1 MPSLPRVRR
10 FSDPRAFLARAGP
23 WLMRREVEHTLPLGI
38 ARDLASGQEADGSAG
53 EPDATSGPAA
63 SDPGQPDPG
72 PPFYLAT
79 AEAEGRILGCILRTP
94 PRPLVVTDL
103 PPEAHVPV
111 ARDVADAFGTLP
123 GVIGPRAAAAAF
135 ARAWSESEGTSAEPS
150 VHERLFRLERLI
162 LPERRASG
170 EHRRAGRDDRER
182 VMDWVRA
189 FVEETHIGGPD
200 PAGTA
205 VRLLERGE
213 VVLWDARGAPRSM
226 AAIGARSPHV
236 ARIGF
241 VYTPP
246 AERGQG
252 YASACVASL
261 TQDLLGHGCESVVL
275 FTDLANPTSNAI
287 YARLG
292 YRPVEDV
299 TEWSFGPGAEP
310 G

>member
-1 MPSLPRVRR
+1 M
-10 FSDPRAFLARAGP
+10 GP
-23 WLMRREVEHTLPLGI
+23 VP
-38 ARDLASGQEADGSAG
+38 
-53 EPDATSGPAA
+53 SGPRPRDSRRRAPSA
-63 SDPGQPDPG
+63 

-79 AEAEGRILGCILRTP
+79 VETEGRILGCVLRTP

-103 PPEAHVPV
+103 PAEAHGPV
-111 ARDVADAFGTLP
+111 AADVADAFGALP

-135 ARAWSESEGTSAEPS
+135 ARTWSEDTGSPAEAR

-162 LPERRASG
+162 PPERPASG
-170 EHRRAGRDDRER
+170 EPRRAGAGDRER
-182 VMDWVRA
+182 VVDWVRA
-189 FVEETHIGGPD
+189 FVEETHIGGPE

-205 VRLLERGE
+205 ARLLERGD
-213 VVLWDARGAPRSM
+213 VLLWEDRGSPRSM
-226 AAIGARSPHV
+226 AAVGARSPHV

-246 AERGQG
+246 DERGEG

-261 TQDLLGHGCESVVL
+261 TRDLLGDGCESVVL

-299 TEWSFGPGAEP
+299 TEWSFGPGAAP

>member
-1 MPSLPRVRR
+1 
-10 FSDPRAFLARAGP
+10 
-23 WLMRREVEHTLPLGI
+23 MRREVEHTLPLGI
-38 ARDLASGQEADGSAG
+38 ARDLASGREAGGSAR
-53 EPDATSGPAA
+53 EPGATSGSAA
-63 SDPGQPDPG
+63 SGPGEAAPG

-79 AEAEGRILGCILRTP
+79 AEAEGRILGCVLRTP

-103 PPEAHVPV
+103 PEEAHGPV
-111 ARDVADAFGTLP
+111 AADVEEAFGTLP
-123 GVIGPRAAAAAF
+123 GVIGPEGSAAAF
-135 ARAWSESEGTSAEPS
+135 ARTWSESTGSRAEPR

-162 LPERRASG
+162 PPGRPASG
-170 EHRRAGRDDRER
+170 EHRKAGPGDRER
-182 VMDWVRA
+182 VVEWVRA

-205 VRLLERGE
+205 VRLVERGE
-213 VVLWDARGAPRSM
+213 VLLWDDRGAPRSM
-226 AAIGARSPHV
+226 AAVGARSPHV

-246 AERGQG
+246 AERGSG
-252 YASACVASL
+252 YASACVAAL
-261 TQDLLGHGCESVVL
+261 TRDLLDDGCESVVL

-299 TEWSFGPGAEP
+299 TEWSFGPGAPP